1 MQELHH
7 ERKREKLEQR
17 LAKFRKEAQN
27 CVALRCTEKT
37 SMMFCFLY
45 AQV

>member
-7 ERKREKLEQR
+7 ERKREKLAQR
-17 LAKFRKEAQN
+17 LAKVRKEAQS
-27 CVALRCTEKT
+27 CVALRFMAKT